1 MRVLVTGSHGFIGSQ
16 LVLALKER
24 GDEVAEW
31 DFPKTGYGDVYRSG
45 SWWAIDPYFDE
56 IYHLACVNQ
65 EEALGQ
71 PRLNMDV
78 NALGTKF
85 MAGMAANSG
94 ARFVYTST
102 ASVYGNPTA
111 IPTAVVGQRSRIW
124 RAEQPKS
131 DYAVA
136 KLAGEHFVRNSGAK
150 YTIFRLSNVYGPGQT
165 TDNPYCGVVAKFFE
179 AAMRSEPLQIIG
191 DGSQTRD
198 FTYVE
203 DILPHL
209 MNPELKG
216 VLNCSHGVETP
227 VYQLA
232 MYMAPVTQQDIDVK
246 FIQERPVDGIQRRC
260 LISDVTCPTDLQT
273 GLQRTYDWLRDPP
286 LADSSSFD
294 YSGRETII

>member
-24 GDEVAEW
+24 GDEVIEW

-45 SWWAIDPYFDE
+45 SWWANDRDFDE

-71 PRLNMDV
+71 PRLNMDI

-102 ASVYGNPTA
+102 ASVYGSALAVPTNA
-111 IPTAVVGQRSRIW
+111 GAAPR
-124 RAEQPKS
+124 PKS
-131 DYAVA
+131 DYAIA
-136 KLAGEHFVRNSGAK
+136 KLAGEQFVMNSGADF
-150 YTIFRLSNVYGPGQT
+150 TVFRLSNVYGPGQT
-165 TDNPYCGVVAKFFE
+165 TDNPYCGVVAKFME
-179 AAMRSEPLQIIG
+179 QGITGKPLQIIG

-216 VLNCSHGVETP
+216 VLNCSHGKETSINDLTEAILP
-227 VYQLA
+227 LA
-232 MYMAPVTQQDIDVK
+232 RPHEMGNTCEYAP
-246 FIQERPVDGIQRRC
+246 ERPVDGIQRRC
-260 LISDVTCPTDLQT
+260 LISDVTCSTDLNE
-273 GLQRTYDWLRDPP
+273 GLKRTYDWI
-286 LADSSSFD
+286 LAQNTALSHSSS
-294 YSGRETII
+294 

>member
-24 GDEVAEW
+24 GDRVFEYDV
-31 DFPKTGYGDVYRSG
+31 KTLPIRDILQG
-45 SWWAIDPYFDE
+45 PYPGELDE

-65 EEALGQ
+65 EEALTYRQ
-71 PRLNMDV
+71 NNLAV
-78 NALGTKF
+78 NAFGTQL
-85 MAGMAANSG
+85 MAELAVSRG

-102 ASVYGNPTA
+102 ASVYGNAYP
-111 IPTAVVGQRSRIW
+111 IPTDSHRPPD
-124 RAEQPKS
+124 PKS

-136 KLAGEHFVRNSGAK
+136 KLAGEYFVKNSGAD
-150 YTIFRLSNVYGPGQT
+150 YTVFRLSNVYGPGQT
-165 TDNPYCGVVAKFFE
+165 TENPYCGVVAKFFE
-179 AAMRSEPLQIIG
+179 AAMAGEPLKIIG

-216 VLNCSHGVETP
+216 LLNCSHGHERNIAG
-227 VYQLA
+227 LA
-232 MYMAPVTQQDIDVK
+232 QEVSSIVGVPTHFEWAS
-246 FIQERPVDGIQRRC
+246 ERPVDGIQRRC
-260 LISDVTCPTDLQT
+260 LISDVTCPTDLKT

-294 YSGRETII
+294 YSGRKAPL

>member
-24 GDEVAEW
+24 GDEVIEW

-45 SWWAIDPYFDE
+45 SWWANDRDFDE

-71 PRLNMDV
+71 PRLNMDI

-85 MAGMAANSG
+85 MAGMAANSA

-102 ASVYGNPTA
+102 ASVYGNTPKQPVSVWDET
-111 IPTAVVGQRSRIW
+111 T
-124 RAEQPKS
+124 PKS

-136 KLAGEHFVRNSGAK
+136 KLAGEHFVKNSGADF
-150 YTIFRLSNVYGPGQT
+150 TVFRLSNVYGPGQT

-179 AAMRSEPLQIIG
+179 AAIAGKEALVYGTGR
-191 DGSQTRD
+191 QTRD
-198 FTYVE
+198 FTFVG
-203 DILPHL
+203 DVVTHL

-216 VLNCSHGVETP
+216 VLNCSYGAETSVFELGCLIAQISGLP
-227 VYQLA
+227 
-232 MYMAPVTQQDIDVK
+232 IDFKWVS
-246 FIQERPVDGIQRRC
+246 ERPVDGIQRRC
-260 LISDVTCPTDLQT
+260 LISDVTCPTDLKT
-273 GLQRTYDWLRDPP
+273 GLKRTYDWLRDPP

-294 YSGRETII
+294 YSGRKTII